1 MELSPMELS
10 PMALCPM
17 ELSPMAHNLTA
28 PSLTALRQMEQV
40 ARMVQLTQQQT
51 RPQVKNRNTATNR
64 TYLKF
69 LQCLFDVSFLINS
82 VNSKSY

>member
-1 MELSPMELS
+1 MELS
-10 PMALCPM
+10 PMALCQM
-17 ELSPMAHNLTA
+17 ELSPMVLCLMAHNPTA
-28 PSLTALRQMEQV
+28 PNQTALRQMEQV

-64 TYLKF
+64 TCLKF
-69 LQCLFDVSFLINS
+69 WQCLFDVSFLINS